1 MIGYPPTQS
10 EVYVGDLD
18 PNVNEELLFSAFSRI
33 GRIHSLKV
41 MRHIVTG
48 VSRGFAFINF
58 FNPAEAVKAKQKM
71 DGEKFFGRK
80 IKVYLKAEY
89 DSLEPNANIVFQNLP
104 EKVTEE
110 EVLGL
115 LEPVGK
121 PFSVKL
127 TPSDKTPTEAKAFVQ
142 FATMD
147 AAIKAIER
155 LNGTKWGDR
164 ELLVELTNRK
174 NRVFVKARNHENAME
189 ELKASLAEW
198 KFEVSESPEI
208 SSDKSTFIVL
218 LKFDKE
224 QAAQRF
230 LEDFQKNPKKCELTR
245 PHHHQRRRQDQPQ
258 VAQGRLRERESQ
270 FLLPHQPLPGRGTP
284 RPVQGRSRAEVRSG
298 LRRQGAFNSS
308 KKERTPR
315 TRSKSALRTRSTWA
329 SSFWP
334 SSARKKSSG
343 TTSTPSSS
351 RSTSPTSWSP

>member
-48 VSRGFAFINF
+48 ASRGFAFINF
-58 FNPAEAVKAKQKM
+58 FNPAEATRAKQQM

-80 IKVYLKAEY
+80 MKVYLKAEY

-104 EKVTEE
+104 DNVTEE
-110 EVLGL
+110 EVLKL

-121 PFSVKL
+121 PFSVKI
-127 TPSDKTPTEAKAFVQ
+127 TPNEKTPGEAKAFAQ

-147 AAIKAIER
+147 GAIKAIER
-155 LNGTKWGDR
+155 LNGFKWKDR

-174 NRVFVKARNHENAME
+174 NRVFVKARYHENAMA
-189 ELKASLAEW
+189 ELRASLAEW
-198 KFEVSESPEI
+198 KFEESESPEV

-230 LEDFQKNPKKCELTR
+230 LEEFQKDPKKCELIR
-245 PHHHQRRRQDQPQ
+245 PDYHQCCRQDQPQ
-258 VAQGRLRERESQ
+258 SAQGGLRERHPQ
-270 FLLPHQPLPGRGTP
+270 FFLPHHSLPGGGATC
-284 RPVQGRSRAEVRSG
+284 PVQGGGGAEVRSDIG
-298 LRRQGAFNSS
+298 PQGDLTSW
-308 KKERTPR
+308 KKERTAR
-315 TRSKSALRTRSTWA
+315 TRSKSALRT
-329 SSFWP
+329 
-334 SSARKKSSG
+334 
-343 TTSTPSSS
+343 
-351 RSTSPTSWSP
+351 